1 MEGKRMTKSELVK
14 ALEGFDDNAEVY
26 VQIADS
32 INEGLYAHAVEDY
45 EGNIIIVSN
54 DAPDYLTLVD
64 YADACVKQENLD
76 YEELESLKELS
87 ADAKARFEDIQEEL
101 YGARER
107 EERERMHEAD

>member
-1 MEGKRMTKSELVK
+1 MTKKEFIK
-14 ALEGFDDNAEVY
+14 KLESFDDSAEIY

-32 INEGLYAHAVEDY
+32 SNAGLYVHSVEDY
-45 EGNIIIVSN
+45 YGDIIIVSE

-64 YADACVKQENLD
+64 YADACVEQENLD